1 MAKTKINSININYKI
16 EGEGFPIIFIHG
28 LSDNLNFWKP
38 LTQKLKNQYQVISLD
53 LRGHGESEKGDKKA
67 TIESYQEDLYELL
80 KQLKIEKVA
89 IVGLSLG
96 GNVAL
101 EFAVKHPEMTS
112 NLIIMSTFSEFNH
125 HLKHTFKSFKNALE
139 INYEEF
145 FNTIIKYCYTEE
157 FIKEHKEVLVEVCK
171 NNAKVANIQ
180 GIMNGID
187 AGTKFF
193 ITNDLKKINVPTL
206 VIAGEDDELT
216 PVHTQKKLHK
226 HIKDSKFYVL
236 KNTKHNVLI
245 KNNTET
251 ILKLIKDLLEG

>member
-1 MAKTKINSININYKI
+1 MTKTKINSININYKI
-16 EGEGFPIIFIHG
+16 EGEGFPIVFIHG

-38 LTQKLKNQYQVISLD
+38 LTEKLKNQYQIISLD
-53 LRGHGESEKGDKKA
+53 LRGHGESDKGDKKT
-67 TIESYQEDLYELL
+67 TIELYQEDIYELL
-80 KQLKIEKVA
+80 KQLKVEKTA

-96 GNVAL
+96 GNIAL

-112 NLIIMSTFSEFNH
+112 NLIIMSTFSEFSH
-125 HLKHTFKSFKNALE
+125 HLKNTFNGFKEALE

-145 FNTIIKYCYTEE
+145 FNTIIKYCYNEE
-157 FIKEHKEVLVEVCK
+157 FIKDHEESLVKLCK

-193 ITNDLKKINVPTL
+193 ITNDLSKINMPTL
-206 VIAGEDDELT
+206 IIAGEDDELT
-216 PVHTQKKLHK
+216 PVHTQEKLHK
-226 HIKDSKFYVL
+226 HIKNSKFYVL

-245 KNNTET
+245 KENTEI
-251 ILKLIKDLLEG
+251 ILKLIKELLEE